1 MIPEYWKEFITKNN
15 VIGSNF
21 EISEDDDLSKFGA
34 DIEIMTLEQCVD
46 EATECY
52 PGIVAI
58 KENYFPVASCLTGSG
73 DYYYI
78 NTTEGSGGAL
88 YRIYHDEVENEKLT
102 EDAVDKVL
110 NNYEQLLP

>member
-1 MIPEYWKEFITKNN
+1 MIPEYWKEFITTNK
-15 VIGSNF
+15 IISSNF
-21 EISEDDDLSKFGA
+21 EISEEYDLSKFGA
-34 DIEIMTLEQCVD
+34 DLGIMTPEQCVD

-78 NTTEGSGGAL
+78 KTDS
-88 YRIYHDEVENEKLT
+88 K
-102 EDAVDKVL
+102 K
-110 NNYEQLLP
+110 